1 MRQDILSK
9 LNRLFSGT
17 IDTIKV
23 TCRTSKLQ
31 ETMKFEMLGHEIT
44 EDGNAIKVSDGTGNG
59 FFSPKTVAIDPTE
72 VKNVTYEDDKG
83 DGSGIHCRKVVIMM
97 KDGNRIELETVA
109 FG

>member
-9 LNRLFSGT
+9 LNKLFSGT

-23 TCRTSKLQ
+23 TCRSSKLQ
-31 ETMKFEMLGHEIT
+31 EIMKFEMLGHEIE
-44 EDGNAIKVSDGTGNG
+44 EDGNAIKVSDDTGNG
-59 FFSPKTVAIDPTE
+59 FFSPKTVTIDPTE
-72 VKNVTYEDDKG
+72 VKTVTYE
-83 DGSGIHCRKVVIMM
+83 DGSGIHCRNMVIMM

>member
-9 LNRLFSGT
+9 LNKLFSGT

-23 TCRTSKLQ
+23 TCCTS
-31 ETMKFEMLGHEIT
+31 
-44 EDGNAIKVSDGTGNG
+44 NVIKVSDDTGNG
-59 FFSPKTVAIDPTE
+59 FFSPKTVTIDPTE
-72 VKNVTYEDDKG
+72 VKKVTYE
-83 DGSGIHCRKVVIMM
+83 DGSGIHCRNMVIMM

>member
-9 LNRLFSGT
+9 LNKLFSGT

-23 TCRTSKLQ
+23 TCRSSKLQ
-31 ETMKFEMLGHEIT
+31 EIMKFEMLGHAIE
-44 EDGNAIKVSDGTGNG
+44 EDGNAIKVSDDTGNG
-59 FFSPKTVAIDPTE
+59 FFSPKTVTIDPTE
-72 VKNVTYEDDKG
+72 VKTVTYEDDRE
-83 DGSGIHCRKVVIMM
+83 DGSGIHCRNMVIMM